1 MKKLIILLTMLMTFA
16 FSSLSFAADGGDLNK
31 EQKNA
36 EKFMDAFGVAPIT
49 EYVSVSSTFSPE
61 LTKNLNE
68 ATYNELKKQVKQQ
81 FGSLKSTKFFR
92 FERFDDL
99 DRVTYIAEFSKE
111 KIVIMSFDFN
121 KNTKLTSFNFSKYQV
136 PENTNAA
143 SK

>member
-1 MKKLIILLTMLMTFA
+1 MKKLIVLLTMLMTFA

-36 EKFMDAFGVAPIT
+36 EKFMDAFGVATIT

-61 LTKNLNE
+61 LTKKLNE
-68 ATYNELKKQVKQQ
+68 TTYNELKKQVKQQ

-121 KNTKLTSFNFSKYQV
+121 KNTKLISFNFSKYQA
-136 PENTNAA
+136 PENQNEAG
-143 SK
+143 K

>member
-1 MKKLIILLTMLMTFA
+1 MKKLIVLLTMLMTFA

-36 EKFMDAFGVAPIT
+36 EKFMDAFSVATIT

-68 ATYNELKKQVKQQ
+68 TTYNELKKQVKQQ

-121 KNTKLTSFNFSKYQV
+121 KNTKLISFNFSKYQA
-136 PENTNAA
+136 PENQNEAG
-143 SK
+143 K

>member
-1 MKKLIILLTMLMTFA
+1 MKKLIVLLTMLMTFA

-36 EKFMDAFGVAPIT
+36 EKFMDAFGVATIT

-68 ATYNELKKQVKQQ
+68 TTYNELKKQVKQQ

-121 KNTKLTSFNFSKYQV
+121 KNTKLISFNFSKYQA
-136 PENTNAA
+136 PENQNEAG
-143 SK
+143 K